1 MPAPAPTP
9 APSVLSDLSAPTCVD
24 VALHCTRCC
33 GRWWIRAPSDWAM
46 VCERRSHQRGCGWMG
61 GYTSAPSSRTPKF
74 QGTRLQINANA
85 GGAGQIRV
93 QLIDPT
99 STKALATSS
108 PFFGNAVDATLS
120 FSGQQHCVQ
129 SLAGRAV
136 QVRFDF
142 VGEGVELFAFQFV

>member
-1 MPAPAPTP
+1 LHP
-9 APSVLSDLSAPTCVD
+9 VLWQVVDKGAVGLGDGVRTQIASARMRLDGWVHISTV
-24 VALHCTRCC
+24 
-33 GRWWIRAPSDWAM
+33 
-46 VCERRSHQRGCGWMG
+46 ESHA
-61 GYTSAPSSRTPKF
+61 YLLTKPLKF